1 MEVVVSLMK
10 DTQYPHSLH
19 EDVWSKLKNF
29 TDARIALGRV
39 GCSVPT
45 KPLLEFQLA
54 HAQAKDAVL
63 QALHIELFK
72 RKLFHLNHQLLLIQ
86 SCAVDK
92 ETYLKRPDLGRS
104 LSENSR
110 QELKHYQ
117 AQNPNK
123 YDVVIVMG
131 DGLSARAIDE
141 NAPVLIEHLMAEF
154 KALKWSVAPLIIA
167 QGSRVALGDEVAQI
181 LNAKML
187 VMLIGERPGLSSPD
201 SLGIYYT
208 YNAHLGCHDAMRNC
222 ISNVRPAGLP
232 ILIATQR
239 LIALM
244 KKSLQLDFSGVNLKD
259 EHEMTV
265 EHQQH
270 EAHLLF

>member
-1 MEVVVSLMK
+1 M
-10 DTQYPHSLH
+10 
-19 EDVWSKLKNF
+19 
-29 TDARIALGRV
+29 
-39 GCSVPT
+39 
-45 KPLLEFQLA
+45 
-54 HAQAKDAVL
+54 
-63 QALHIELFK
+63 
-72 RKLFHLNHQLLLIQ
+72 
-86 SCAVDK
+86 
-92 ETYLKRPDLGRS
+92 
-104 LSENSR
+104 
-110 QELKHYQ
+110 
-117 AQNPNK
+117 
-123 YDVVIVMG
+123 
-131 DGLSARAIDE
+131 
-141 NAPVLIEHLMAEF
+141 
-154 KALKWSVAPLIIA
+154 IIA

-208 YNAHLGCHDAMRNC
+208 YDAHLGCHDAMRNC

-270 EAHLLF
+270 ETHLLF

>member
-1 MEVVVSLMK
+1 MNLMK
-10 DTQYPHSLH
+10 DTQYPQSLH

-63 QALHIELFK
+63 QALDIELFK
-72 RKLFHLNHQLLLIQ
+72 RKLSHLNHQLLLIQ

-110 QELKHYQ
+110 QELQHYQ

-123 YDVVIVMG
+123 YDVVIVIG

-141 NAPVLIEHLMAEF
+141 NAPNLIEHLIAEF

-270 EAHLLF
+270 ETHLLF

>member
-10 DTQYPHSLH
+10 DTQYAQSLH

-63 QALHIELFK
+63 QALDIELFI
-72 RKLFHLNHQLLLIQ
+72 RKLSHLNHQLLLIQ

-110 QELKHYQ
+110 QELQHYQ

-141 NAPVLIEHLMAEF
+141 NAPILIEHLIAEF

-232 ILIATQR
+232 ILVATQR

-270 EAHLLF
+270 ETHLLF

>member
-1 MEVVVSLMK
+1 MALMK
-10 DTQYPHSLH
+10 DTQYDQSLH
-19 EDVWSKLKNF
+19 QDVWSKLKSF

-63 QALHIELFK
+63 HALDVEQFK
-72 RKLFHLNHQLLLIQ
+72 HKLLHFKHALLVVQ

-104 LSENSR
+104 LSEQSR
-110 QELKHYQ
+110 QQLQQYQ
-117 AQNPNK
+117 AENPQK
-123 YDVVIVMG
+123 YDVVMVMG

-141 NAPVLIEHLMAEF
+141 NAPSLIDHLMHEF
-154 KALKWSVAPLIIA
+154 KQLDWSVAPLVVA

-208 YNAHLGCHDAMRNC
+208 YDAHLGCHDAMRNC

-232 ILIATQR
+232 VTIATQR
-239 LIALM
+239 LISLM

-259 EHEMTV
+259 EHEMSV
-265 EHQQH
+265 EHRPD
-270 EAHLLF
+270 ETPLLF

>member
-1 MEVVVSLMK
+1 MK
-10 DTQYPHSLH
+10 DTQYQQSLH
-19 EDVWSKLKNF
+19 EDVWSKLKDF

-63 QALHIELFK
+63 QVLDIELFK
-72 RKLFHLNHQLLLIQ
+72 RKLLHLNHPLLLIQ

-104 LSENSR
+104 LSETSR
-110 QELKHYQ
+110 HDLKHFQ
-117 AQNPNK
+117 DADPQK

-141 NAPVLIEHLMAEF
+141 NTPVLIEHLMDEF
-154 KALKWSVAPLIIA
+154 KALEWSVAPLIIA

-208 YNAHLGCHDAMRNC
+208 YDAHLGCHDAMRNC
-222 ISNVRPAGLP
+222 ISNIRPAGLP

-239 LIALM
+239 LISLM
-244 KKSLQLDFSGVNLKD
+244 KKSRELDFSGVNLKD
-259 EHEMTV
+259 EHEMAIQ
-265 EHQQH
+265 HQQY
-270 EAHLLF
+270 ETHLLF

>member
-10 DTQYPHSLH
+10 DTQYPQSLH

-72 RKLFHLNHQLLLIQ
+72 RKLSHLNHQLLLIQ

-208 YNAHLGCHDAMRNC
+208 YDAHLGCHDAMRNC

-244 KKSLQLDFSGVNLKD
+244 RKSLQLDFSGVNLKD

>member
-1 MEVVVSLMK
+1 MALMK
-10 DTQYPHSLH
+10 DTQYEQSLH
-19 EDVWSKLKNF
+19 QDVWSKLKNF

-45 KPLLEFQLA
+45 QPLLEFQLA

-63 QALHIELFK
+63 QALDIEAFQ
-72 RKLFHLNHQLLLIQ
+72 RKLLHLNHPSLIVQ

-104 LSENSR
+104 LSETSR
-110 QELKHYQ
+110 QDLKHFQ
-117 AQNPNK
+117 DADPQK

-141 NAPVLIEHLMAEF
+141 NAPVLIEYLVQEF
-154 KALKWSVAPLIIA
+154 KQLDWSVAPLVIA

-208 YNAHLGCHDAMRNC
+208 YDAHLGCHDAMRNC

-232 ILIATQR
+232 ITVATQR
-239 LIALM
+239 LISLM

-265 EHQQH
+265 EHQQSS
-270 EAHLLF
+270 HLLF